1 MILTVS
7 CKQEQPTNLSLNYD
21 KYLVQNDSDC
31 VEVTDIDTL
40 DFCFGPSYRSS
51 EFLNEPN
58 TIYNY
63 KSGQILR
70 SESEYKTIFD
80 DAVAKNGKD
89 FHYNK
94 CDTIYKP
101 TGVNFEKRFIVMHR
115 FNGGDYGYERIIYKN
130 KVNNEYLYLFK
141 IRLLSNNE
149 QLKGYWD
156 YISLPLINNQ
166 ASIKFD
172 TILINF
178 K

>member
-1 MILTVS
+1 
-7 CKQEQPTNLSLNYD
+7 
-21 KYLVQNDSDC
+21 
-31 VEVTDIDTL
+31 
-40 DFCFGPSYRSS
+40 
-51 EFLNEPN
+51 
-58 TIYNY
+58 
-63 KSGQILR
+63 
-70 SESEYKTIFD
+70 
-80 DAVAKNGKD
+80 
-89 FHYNK
+89 
-94 CDTIYKP
+94 
-101 TGVNFEKRFIVMHR
+101 MHR

-156 YISLPLINNQ
+156 YISLLLINNQ